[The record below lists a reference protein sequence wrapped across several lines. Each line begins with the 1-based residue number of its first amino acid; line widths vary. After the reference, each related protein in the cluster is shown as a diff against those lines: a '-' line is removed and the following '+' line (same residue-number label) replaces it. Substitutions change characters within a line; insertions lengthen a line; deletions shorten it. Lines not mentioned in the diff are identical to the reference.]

1 MGDKTKALRKENDD
15 LKSELIALKKEFQ
28 SLKSKMAEQKDCND
42 AAATSLLSNLVFLV
56 LETIVYY
63 YFNTVRLLVSQVI
76 VVKISLLVLLL
87 YLVPSCILTILVNM
101 TRLD

>member
-42 AAATSLLSNLVFLV
+42 AAATLIIILIPLVYQCSL
-56 LETIVYY
+56 
-63 YFNTVRLLVSQVI
+63 VI
-76 VVKISLLVLLL
+76 AVKFSLFSSRNHCLLL
-87 YLVPSCILTILVNM
+87 F
-101 TRLD
+101 